1 MNGYKEAIGRINYGL
16 FLVVVF
22 LLPFPQIFLRYACVI
37 WFAFW
42 LLEGRWLQRPKSWKE
57 NPMMIPFLLFGGWY
71 LWNILSGLWAPDYA
85 SWAAQME
92 RFISFG
98 VLIPVGIWGLNEQYN
113 WRQAGRV
120 LIISCVCAVFF
131 YLAFLTVLLYHR
143 EIIDYYQWVAPWDY
157 SSFQWWHFYQMNLSH
172 VKHRLF
178 LSSIEMFA
186 LILIPQVWPEKAH
199 RWLRIVLTVVL
210 VAGIVISGS
219 RQAILMLLVVGTAG
233 CLMHL
238 PKETRLRYGRVIVLS
253 AFVVGAAL
261 LALHPRMQSF
271 DLQSE
276 NRILLWKQALAQ
288 PSDYLWTGLGAGQTG
303 SYLTEA
309 THCHNQY
316 LQELMELGVFGLLL
330 FLGAW
335 ISVPLCAQKRGKQ
348 TALLFTILYA
358 CNMCTDCMFAVYC
371 GVALWSVGLLF
382 ILIQSDA
389 AGE

>member
-178 LSSIEMFA
+178 LSSIEM
-186 LILIPQVWPEKAH
+186 
-199 RWLRIVLTVVL
+199 
-210 VAGIVISGS
+210 
-219 RQAILMLLVVGTAG
+219 
-233 CLMHL
+233 
-238 PKETRLRYGRVIVLS
+238 
-253 AFVVGAAL
+253 
-261 LALHPRMQSF
+261 
-271 DLQSE
+271 
-276 NRILLWKQALAQ
+276 
-288 PSDYLWTGLGAGQTG
+288 
-303 SYLTEA
+303 
-309 THCHNQY
+309 
-316 LQELMELGVFGLLL
+316 
-330 FLGAW
+330 
-335 ISVPLCAQKRGKQ
+335 
-348 TALLFTILYA
+348 
-358 CNMCTDCMFAVYC
+358 
-371 GVALWSVGLLF
+371 
-382 ILIQSDA
+382 
-389 AGE
+389 